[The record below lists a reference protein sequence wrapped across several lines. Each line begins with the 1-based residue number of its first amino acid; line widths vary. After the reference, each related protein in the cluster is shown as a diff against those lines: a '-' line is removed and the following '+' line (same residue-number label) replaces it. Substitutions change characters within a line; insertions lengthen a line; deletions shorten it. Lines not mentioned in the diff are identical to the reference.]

1 MDDMQ
6 NAARWFQLKKFS
18 NNPGKLLPKAIN
30 LTKELAIM
38 QGLTGYLEFGM
49 VVKQT
54 ADRQAV
60 PEPEE
65 SDYQS

>member
-1 MDDMQ
+1 
-6 NAARWFQLKKFS
+6 
-18 NNPGKLLPKAIN
+18 
-30 LTKELAIM
+30 
-38 QGLTGYLEFGM
+38 M

-65 SDYQS
+65 SDYQSWLHFQSGRRL